1 MFQVPWPDYAGELF
15 GGLLKTVE
23 YTVAGFAGAAVLGLL
38 LALMRLSGLRS
49 LRWPAAA
56 YTEVFK
62 NIPLLAII
70 FVTYFG
76 LGSIGIRL
84 DVFSAGALSLVIF
97 YAAYLSE
104 TFRSAISGVHQ
115 GQQEAAEALGLSRVS
130 TFSWVIF
137 PQALRLALPG
147 TNTMLVDL
155 LKSTSLLVTISAAEL
170 MSEARLITSA
180 TFRALEVYLVIAGIY
195 FLLCYP
201 LSQGLLWFERR
212 IRAGTPLSPRRRRR
226 LRNAAALLTAD
237 GQIDATTS
245 SGTAGDVSQPGTV
258 VRIERLRKSFDGR
271 QVLDEVSLEVGR
283 GKIVSII
290 GQSGGGKTTLLR
302 CINLLERPDRG
313 LIEVNGVPI
322 FSGVNVASRDLA
334 QLRRS
339 VGMVFQRFNLF
350 PHLTAVENVMLAQLR
365 AGIPEQI
372 ALERAVRLLRR
383 VGLAHRGTANPEQMS
398 GGEQQRVAIARALA
412 LQPSVLLFDEPTSS
426 LDPESTGEVLRV
438 MRELAEDGMT
448 MILVTHE
455 LTFARDVADW
465 VVFVDGGRIV
475 EEGLPVDLLS
485 SPREAR
491 TRTFLAGHLA
501 ITAEA

>member
-1 MFQVPWPDYAGELF
+1 MFQVPWPEYAGDIA
-15 GGLLKTVE
+15 GGLLKTLE
-23 YTVAGFAGAAVLGLL
+23 YTAAGFAGAVVLGLL

-84 DVFSAGALSLVIF
+84 DVFTAGALSLVIF

-104 TFRSAISGVHQ
+104 TFRSAISGVHH
-115 GQQEAAEALGLSRVS
+115 GQREAAEALGLGRVS

-170 MSEARLITSA
+170 MSQARLITSA
-180 TFRALEVYLVIAGIY
+180 TFMALEVYLVIAGVY
-195 FLLCYP
+195 FVLCYP

-212 IRAGTPLSPRRRRR
+212 IRAGVPLSWRRRRR
-226 LRNAAALLTAD
+226 LRVAAALFAAD
-237 GQIDATTS
+237 GDAPAPP
-245 SGTAGDVSQPGTV
+245 GTAGGRAAQETV
-258 VRIERLRKSFDGR
+258 VRIEDLGKSFDGR
-271 QVLDEVSLEVGR
+271 QVLDAVSLTVDR

-302 CINLLERPDRG
+302 CVNLLERPERG
-313 LIEVNGVPI
+313 VIEVNGEPI
-322 FSGVNVASRDLA
+322 FTERGVVSRDLA
-334 QLRRS
+334 RLRRS

-350 PHLTAVENVMLAQLR
+350 PHLTAVENVMLAQLL
-365 AGIPEQI
+365 AGVPERT
-372 ALERAVRLLRR
+372 AVERAVRLLRR
-383 VGLAHRGTANPEQMS
+383 VGLAHRGTAYPEQMS

-426 LDPESTGEVLRV
+426 LDPESTAEVLTV
-438 MRELAEDGMT
+438 MRELADEGMT

-475 EEGLPVDLLS
+475 EEGLPGDVLS
-485 SPREAR
+485 RPSEAR
-491 TRTFLAGHLA
+491 TRAFLASHLA
-501 ITAEA
+501 VSAEA